1 MLSSVRP
8 KLLQRSQKYV
18 IVTPKNSAVEKDF
31 DMFVSGKKLKFLV
44 DTKIMQIFRVL
55 AVRNDLTDTE
65 SRREVSLHDNFVR
78 IQKLNLY
85 SYFKSLVCTLI
96 VIQTAL
102 SFFQKHIQPIYIQ

>member
-8 KLLQRSQKYV
+8 KLLHRSQKYV
-18 IVTPKNSAVEKDF
+18 IVTPKHSAVEKDF

-65 SRREVSLHDNFVR
+65 SRRGRCHSTAILCV
-78 IQKLNLY
+78 
-85 SYFKSLVCTLI
+85 FKSLICT
-96 VIQTAL
+96 
-102 SFFQKHIQPIYIQ
+102 PISRTLFVHLL